1 MTVRHAVTYIEAWK
15 EQRKSSMSWM
25 SWISGMYLVE
35 AEQEAKRATT
45 TLRSVSQKLTPVLE
59 REHAYAKMVAQE
71 MRSWVTRQGRAS
83 PYSTSR

>member
-1 MTVRHAVTYIEAWK
+1 MTVRHAVRGLERAEK
-15 EQRKSSMSWM
+15 LLDVMDVMDKR
-25 SWISGMYLVE
+25 YLVE

-45 TLRSVSQKLTPVLE
+45 TLRSVSQNLIPVLE